1 MKYKLLYLIV
11 FIIFSCSEKKVSS
24 ITIISEN
31 ERDKIDF
38 FEVIRPIDDIILWK
52 ENKDTI
58 YRNDNG
64 ILKFQ
69 TNIEKP
75 EIIRIII
82 DNKWFRLVLQP
93 NKNYE
98 LTVTD
103 SSKVFTGENSVGSNY
118 FNKIKRPILNSV
130 FTKFIDDTIAEQIMT
145 KIDSLKKIE
154 LKEINNLKN
163 ENFIDENL
171 FKILKTD
178 VDYTYADL
186 LISVI
191 LVKDRIGKPIDIN
204 NAKELIA
211 KTIKEYP
218 IDIENRPLYWTEHS
232 QNYIINIDHFYSV
245 NEGKFTYQELQKYW
259 EEGKLTPIE
268 IEIIKSISSKKTQE
282 KLWAFY
288 IISRAVQKH
297 YEKNLIKA
305 FNDFDKTFPNS
316 IYTKFIKPEID
327 IIENYYSKINQK
339 MPKTVKFIDGKNIN
353 SLSELIPKLNGEKYY
368 VDVWATW
375 CGPCKKEFKHNKK
388 LDSLLKE
395 YNYKKIYISI
405 DKENL
410 TQKWKDYIKFYDLT
424 GTHILVNQDFVKDF
438 EKNHS
443 LVKNGIS
450 IPQYLIIDN
459 EGNIVSNN
467 APRPSNINE
476 LKKIFVK

>member
-1 MKYKLLYLIV
+1 MKYKLLYLFV
-11 FIIFSCSEKKVSS
+11 FIIFSCTEKKVTS

-31 ERDKIDF
+31 ERDKLDS
-38 FEVIRPIDDIILWK
+38 FEIIRPIDDIILWK

-58 YRNDNG
+58 YRNDKG

-75 EIIRIII
+75 EIIRIIV
-82 DNKWFRLVLQP
+82 DNKWLRLVLQP
-93 NKNYE
+93 NKNYV

-103 SSKVFTGENSVGSNY
+103 TSKVFTGENSVGSNY
-118 FNKIKRPILNSV
+118 FNKIKRPIINTV
-130 FTKFIDDTIAEQIMT
+130 FNTFANDTIAEQIVT
-145 KIDSLKKIE
+145 KIDSLKNLESKE
-154 LKEINNLKN
+154 LNRLNNDNL
-163 ENFIDENL
+163 IDEDL
-171 FKILKTD
+171 YKILKTD

-191 LVKDRIGKPIDIN
+191 LVKDRIGKPIN
-204 NAKELIA
+204 FNKAKELIT

-218 IDIENRPLYWTEHS
+218 IEIENRPLYWTEHA
-232 QNYIINIDHFYSV
+232 QNYIINKEHFYNV
-245 NEGKFTYQELQKYW
+245 HEGKFTYQELQKYW
-259 EEGKLTPIE
+259 EEDKLITNDL
-268 IEIIKSISSKKTQE
+268 EIIKSISFKETQE

-288 IISRAVQKH
+288 IISNAVQKH
-297 YEKNLIKA
+297 YEKSLITA
-305 FNDFDKTFPNS
+305 FNDFDSTFPNS
-316 IYTKFIKPEID
+316 IYTQFIKPEID
-327 IIENYYSKINQK
+327 IIKNYYSKINQE
-339 MPKTVKFIDGKNIN
+339 MPKTMKFIDGKKIN

-405 DKENL
+405 DKEDL

-424 GTHILVNQDFVKDF
+424 GTHTLANPGFVKDF
-438 EKNHS
+438 TKNHS

-459 EGNIVSNN
+459 KGNIVSNN
-467 APRPSNINE
+467 APRPSNINKLRE
-476 LKKIFVK
+476 ILVK